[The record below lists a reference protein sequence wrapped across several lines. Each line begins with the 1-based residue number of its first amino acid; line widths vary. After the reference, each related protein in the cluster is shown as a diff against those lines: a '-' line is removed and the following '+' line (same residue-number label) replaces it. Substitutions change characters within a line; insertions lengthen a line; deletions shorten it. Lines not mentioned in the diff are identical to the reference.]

1 MSDLLTPVSH
11 TTSDWCLIPRRAWQL
26 ADNGREKH
34 GKNRYKAEWFDAD
47 GMMARHEGLRKY
59 DDWLCA
65 KFPDACGSAP
75 A

>member
-1 MSDLLTPVSH
+1 MSDPS
-11 TTSDWCLIPRRAWQL
+11 SRQL

-59 DDWLCA
+59 DDWL
-65 KFPDACGSAP
+65 
-75 A
+75 

>member
-1 MSDLLTPVSH
+1 MSDPS
-11 TTSDWCLIPRRAWQL
+11 SRQL

>member
-1 MSDLLTPVSH
+1 MISRLND
-11 TTSDWCLIPRRAWQL
+11 CKENRWQL

-47 GMMARHEGLRKY
+47 GMMSRHEGLRKY